1 MDNMLFPAL
10 AKKQF
15 NIECNNV
22 IEQERQNLTQ
32 REKEIR
38 KDCAKKNLRA
48 LKGRFWL
55 IFFLGLAFFGP
66 IGAIVVFLLR
76 DKINSTNESATN
88 PSGKTLLKANKLIEE
103 ERKNFEES
111 VEKIKQE
118 YEIRFS
124 EYVKLFEK
132 RAQDL
137 SINYAESA
145 VAVEVI
151 DWMTAGFSKTVD
163 SADRR
168 SHIQEINVPFVFR
181 TYRNKIECQLGT
193 FDFEIKRC
201 DELRNPL
208 EQTALARAIAAA
220 IQLNITMGYP
230 QDASG
235 TTVVTNIFYDY
246 NDDNVVATITYTAP
260 NGNYK
265 ETRSWATN

>member
-1 MDNMLFPAL
+1 MDNMLFPEL

-15 NIECNNV
+15 NIECNNT
-22 IEQERQNLTQ
+22 IEIERQNLAQ
-32 REKEIR
+32 REKEIK

-55 IFFLGLAFFGP
+55 IFIISFLLFSWL
-66 IGAIVVFLLR
+66 GAIVVFLLR
-76 DKINSTNESATN
+76 EKINFPKE
-88 PSGKTLLKANKLIEE
+88 SGKSLLKANKLIEE
-103 ERKNFEES
+103 EQKNFEES
-111 VEKIKQE
+111 IEEIKRE
-118 YEIRFS
+118 NELRFS

-132 RAQDL
+132 KAQDL
-137 SINYAESA
+137 SINYAEST

-151 DWMTAGFSKTVD
+151 DWMTDGFSKTVD

-168 SHIQEINVPFVFR
+168 SHIQEISVPFAFR

-220 IQLNITMGYP
+220 VQLNITMKYP
-230 QDASG
+230 EDVSG
-235 TTVVTNIFYDY
+235 TDVVTNIFYTY
-246 NDDNVVATITYTAP
+246 NDDNVVTTITYTAL

-265 ETRSWATN
+265 ETRGWTAN